1 MFGVWV
7 DTISARQR
15 LNFGYRLGPE
25 SAAKSSLFLR
35 DVPALSSKP
44 ATDLR
49 GFTRI
54 LILYFLDPCRSALIR
69 GDLTLV

>member
-35 DVPALSSKP
+35 DVPTLTSKP

-54 LILYFLDPCRSALIR
+54 LVILFSCPCRSALIR
-69 GDLTLV
+69 GDLKLV